1 MTIRVAQV
9 ATGNAGRLTLRQLI
23 TDDRFEL
30 VAVSVSNPDKFGMD
44 AGELAG
50 LPPTTGVAAVG
61 GLDAVIA
68 AGPECVVYCAMGDTR
83 PVEATNDVRKL
94 LEAGIDVVGSA
105 PGTLQFPWGTMPQKV
120 IDKVEA
126 SAQAGRASVYITG
139 VDPGFASDLVPL
151 ALASTC
157 QRVEQVKCYELADY
171 ATYDGAEVMFDLMGF
186 GKPVGET
193 PLLFL
198 PGVLGLAWGTALR
211 MMAAGLG
218 FVIDDIVEDWEAEPA
233 PESYDIAAGRIEKG
247 TIAALK
253 FSISGMVAGHPAV
266 VVEHV
271 TRTRDDLRPDWA
283 RPAAGGGSYRVEIT
297 GEPSYV
303 VDVVPSSEHGDHNH
317 AAIVAACGR
326 IVNAIPDVRRP
337 PRHPH
342 DPRPPA
348 AHRARDVRRAVGQH
362 RRAALT
368 SVRAA
373 LCVRWCG
380 CGRRVLAVPP
390 EPPAGSDVG
399 LGPQRGRPCGSCV
412 GNGPGDDRDDAAQ
425 RPRVGR

>member
-9 ATGNAGRLTLRQLI
+9 ATGNAGMLTLRQLI
-23 TDDRFEL
+23 SDDRFEL
-30 VAVSVSNPDKFGMD
+30 VAVGTSTPDKVGTD

-50 LPPTTGVAAVG
+50 LDVRTGVQAVG
-61 GLDAVIA
+61 DLDAVIA

-94 LEAGIDVVGSA
+94 LESGIDVVGSA
-105 PGTLQFPWGTMPQKV
+105 PGSLQFPWGTMPEKV

-126 SAQAGRASVYITG
+126 SAQAGGASLYITG

-186 GKPVGET
+186 GHPVDST

-198 PGVLGLAWGTALR
+198 PGVLAMAWGTAIR

-218 FVIDDIVEDWEAEPA
+218 IEVDEITEFWEAEPA

-247 TIAALK
+247 TIAALH
-253 FSISGMVAGHPAV
+253 FSISGLVDGHPAI

-283 RPAAGGGSYRVEIT
+283 RPPSGGGAYRVEIT
-297 GEPSYV
+297 GEPNYV
-303 VDVVPSSEHGDHNH
+303 VDIAPSSEHGDHNH

-326 IVNAIPDVRRP
+326 IVNAIPDVLAAP
-337 PRHPH
+337 PGIRTTLDLPL
-342 DPRPPA
+342 P
-348 AHRARDVRRAVGQH
+348 
-362 RRAALT
+362 T
-368 SVRAA
+368 
-373 LCVRWCG
+373 
-380 CGRRVLAVPP
+380 GRGTFVPP
-390 EPPAGSDVG
+390 VVE
-399 LGPQRGRPCGSCV
+399 
-412 GNGPGDDRDDAAQ
+412 
-425 RPRVGR
+425 

>member
-23 TDDRFEL
+23 TDDRFDL
-30 VAVSVSNPDKFGMD
+30 VAVSVSNREKVGKD

-50 LPPTTGVAAVG
+50 LPQITTGILAVG
-61 GLDAVIA
+61 DLDGVIA
-68 AGPECVVYCAMGDTR
+68 AEPECVVYCAMGDTR
-83 PVEATNDVRKL
+83 PVEATNDVRRL
-94 LEAGIDVVGSA
+94 LEAGLDVVGSA
-105 PGTLQFPWGTMPQKV
+105 PGTLQYPWGTMPAKV
-120 IDKVEA
+120 IEKVEA
-126 SAQAGRASVYITG
+126 SAQAGNATLYVTG

-157 QRVEQVKCYELADY
+157 QRIEQVKCYELADY

-186 GKPVGET
+186 GKPVTET

-198 PGVLGLAWGTALR
+198 PGVLGLAWGTAIR
-211 MMAAGLG
+211 MIAAGLG
-218 FVIDDIVEDWEAEPA
+218 IEVDELVEHWEAEPA

-253 FSISGMVAGHPAV
+253 FSISGMVDGHPAI

-283 RPAAGGGSYRVEIT
+283 RPSAGGGSYRVEIT

-326 IVNAIPDVRRP
+326 IVNAIPDVRAAAPGIRTTLDLP
-337 PRHPH
+337 LPTGRGTYVG
-342 DPRPPA
+342 PRPN
-348 AHRARDVRRAVGQH
+348 
-362 RRAALT
+362 
-368 SVRAA
+368 S
-373 LCVRWCG
+373 
-380 CGRRVLAVPP
+380 
-390 EPPAGSDVG
+390 
-399 LGPQRGRPCGSCV
+399 PQDENV
-412 GNGPGDDRDDAAQ
+412 F
-425 RPRVGR
+425 

>member
-23 TDDRFEL
+23 TDQRFEL
-30 VAVSVSNPDKFGMD
+30 VAVSTSNPAKVGQD
-44 AGELAG
+44 AGALAG
-50 LPPTTGVAAVG
+50 LDMVTGVTAVG
-61 GLDAVIA
+61 DLDALIA
-68 AGPECVVYCAMGDTR
+68 TGPDCVVYCAMGDTR
-83 PVEATNDVRKL
+83 PVEATRDVCRL

-105 PGTLQFPWGTMPQKV
+105 PGTLQYPWGTMPPTA
-120 IDKVEA
+120 IEKVEA
-126 SAQAGRASVYITG
+126 AARSGGASIYITG
-139 VDPGFASDLVPL
+139 VDPGFASDLLPL

-157 QRVEQVKCYELADY
+157 QRVEQIRCYELADY

-186 GKPVGET
+186 GKPLGET

-198 PGVLGLAWGTALR
+198 PGVLGFAWGTAIR

-218 FVIDDIVEDWEAEPA
+218 IEVDEVVEHWEAEPA

-253 FSISGMVAGHPAV
+253 FSISGMVAGHPAI

-303 VDVVPSSEHGDHNH
+303 VDIVPSSAHGDHNH

-326 IVNAIPDVRRP
+326 IVNAIPDVLAAEPGIRTTLDLPLPTGRGTFV
-337 PRHPH
+337 
-342 DPRPPA
+342 PPA
-348 AHRARDVRRAVGQH
+348 
-362 RRAALT
+362 
-368 SVRAA
+368 
-373 LCVRWCG
+373 
-380 CGRRVLAVPP
+380 
-390 EPPAGSDVG
+390 
-399 LGPQRGRPCGSCV
+399 
-412 GNGPGDDRDDAAQ
+412 
-425 RPRVGR
+425 

>member
-23 TDDRFEL
+23 TDERFEL
-30 VAVSVSNPDKFGMD
+30 VAVSVSNPDKVGKD

-50 LPPTTGVAAVG
+50 LTVRTGIAAVG
-61 GLDAVIA
+61 DLAAVIA
-68 AGPECVVYCAMGDTR
+68 AAPDCVVYCAMGDTR
-83 PVEATNDVRKL
+83 PVEATNDVRAL

-126 SAQAGRASVYITG
+126 SARAGGASVYITG

-157 QRVEQVKCYELADY
+157 QRIEQVKCYELADY

-186 GKPVGET
+186 GRPVTET

-198 PGVLGLAWGTALR
+198 PGVLGLAWGTALG
-211 MMAAGLG
+211 MIAEGLG
-218 FVIDDIVEDWEAEPA
+218 IEIDEVVEHWEAEPA
-233 PESYDIAAGRIEKG
+233 PESYDIAAGRIEEG

-253 FSISGMVAGHPAV
+253 FSISGLVAGHPAV

-326 IVNAIPDVRRP
+326 IVNAIPDVLAAEPGIRTTLDLPLPTGRGTYTG
-337 PRHPH
+337 
-342 DPRPPA
+342 PA
-348 AHRARDVRRAVGQH
+348 V
-362 RRAALT
+362 
-368 SVRAA
+368 
-373 LCVRWCG
+373 
-380 CGRRVLAVPP
+380 
-390 EPPAGSDVG
+390 
-399 LGPQRGRPCGSCV
+399 
-412 GNGPGDDRDDAAQ
+412 AAQ
-425 RPRVGR
+425 R

>member
-1 MTIRVAQV
+1 MRIRVAQV
-9 ATGNAGRLTLRQLI
+9 GTGNAGMLTLRQLI
-23 TDDRFEL
+23 ADDRFEL
-30 VAVSVSNPDKFGMD
+30 VAVCVSTPAKVGKD

-50 LPPTTGVAAVG
+50 LDVVTGITAVDD
-61 GLDAVIA
+61 LDALIEVE
-68 AGPECVVYCAMGDTR
+68 PECAVYCAMGDTR
-83 PVEATNDVRKL
+83 PVEATNDVCRL

-105 PGTLQFPWGTMPQKV
+105 PGTLQFPWGTMPDKV
-120 IDKVEA
+120 IDKVETA
-126 SAQAGRASVYITG
+126 ARAGGTSVYITG

-157 QRVEQVKCYELADY
+157 QRIEQVKCYELADY

-186 GKPVGET
+186 GKPLTDT

-198 PGVLGLAWGTALR
+198 PGVLGMAWGTAIR
-211 MMAAGLG
+211 MMATGLG
-218 FVIDDIVEDWEAEPA
+218 IEVDEIVEHWEAEPA

-253 FSISGMVAGHPAV
+253 FSISGLVDGHPAI

-326 IVNAIPDVRRP
+326 IVNSIPDVI
-337 PRHPH
+337 
-342 DPRPPA
+342 A
-348 AHRARDVRRAVGQH
+348 AEPGIRTTLDLPLPTGHGTFSR
-362 RRAALT
+362 
-368 SVRAA
+368 SVR
-373 LCVRWCG
+373 
-380 CGRRVLAVPP
+380 
-390 EPPAGSDVG
+390 
-399 LGPQRGRPCGSCV
+399 
-412 GNGPGDDRDDAAQ
+412 
-425 RPRVGR
+425 

>member
-1 MTIRVAQV
+1 MAIRVAQV
-9 ATGNAGRLTLRQLI
+9 GTGNAGMLTLRQLI
-23 TDDRFEL
+23 SDDRFEL
-30 VAVSVSNPDKFGMD
+30 VAVSVSTRDKVGKD

-50 LPPTTGVAAVG
+50 LDVVTGVPAVASLDELVAAH
-61 GLDAVIA
+61 
-68 AGPECVVYCAMGDTR
+68 PECAVYCAMGDTR
-83 PVEATNDVRKL
+83 PVEATNDVRAL

-105 PGTLQFPWGTMPQKV
+105 PGTLQFPWGTMPDKV

-126 SAQAGRASVYITG
+126 SARAGNATVYITG

-186 GKPVGET
+186 GKPVTDT

-198 PGVLGLAWGTALR
+198 PGILAMAWGTAIR
-211 MMAAGLG
+211 MMATGLG
-218 FVIDDIVEDWEAEPA
+218 IAVDEIVEHWEAEPA
-233 PESYDIAAGRIEKG
+233 PESYDIAAGRIEEG

-253 FSISGMVAGHPAV
+253 FSISGMVAGHPAI

-303 VDVVPSSEHGDHNH
+303 VDIVPSSAHGDHNH

-326 IVNAIPDVRRP
+326 IVNSIPDVL
-337 PRHPH
+337 
-342 DPRPPA
+342 A
-348 AHRARDVRRAVGQH
+348 A
-362 RRAALT
+362 
-368 SVRAA
+368 
-373 LCVRWCG
+373 
-380 CGRRVLAVPP
+380 
-390 EPPAGSDVG
+390 EPGIRTTLDLPLPTGHGTFVA
-399 LGPQRGRPCGSCV
+399 
-412 GNGPGDDRDDAAQ
+412 PG
-425 RPRVGR
+425 

>member
-1 MTIRVAQV
+1 MSPQTIRVAQV

-23 TDDRFEL
+23 DDPRFDL
-30 VAVSVSNPDKFGMD
+30 VAVSTSTPDKVGRD

-50 LPPTTGVAAVG
+50 LAVTTGVTAVG
-61 GLDAVIA
+61 DLAALIA
-68 AGPECVVYCAMGDTR
+68 TRPDVVVYCAMGDTR
-83 PVEATNDVRKL
+83 PVEATHDVRRL

-105 PGTLQFPWGTMPQKV
+105 PGTLQYPWGTMPQKV

-126 SAQAGRASVYITG
+126 AAQAGGASVYVTG

-157 QRVEQVKCYELADY
+157 QRITQVKTYELADY

-186 GKPVGET
+186 GQPVDST

-198 PGVLGLAWGTALR
+198 PGVLAMAWGTTIR
-211 MMAAGLG
+211 MTAAGLG
-218 FVIDDIVEDWEAEPA
+218 IEVDEIVEHWEAAPA
-233 PESYDIAAGRIEKG
+233 PEGYDIAAGRIEQG
-247 TIAALK
+247 TIAALR
-253 FSISGMVAGHPAV
+253 FSISGLVDGHPAI

-303 VDVVPSSEHGDHNH
+303 VDIVPSSEHGDHNH

-326 IVNAIPDVRRP
+326 IVNAIPDVVAARP
-337 PRHPH
+337 
-342 DPRPPA
+342 
-348 AHRARDVRRAVGQH
+348 GI
-362 RRAALT
+362 LT
-368 SVRAA
+368 T
-373 LCVRWCG
+373 LDLPLPT
-380 CGRRVLAVPP
+380 GRGTYV
-390 EPPAGSDVG
+390 
-399 LGPQRGRPCGSCV
+399 
-412 GNGPGDDRDDAAQ
+412 GPG
-425 RPRVGR
+425 GR

>member
-23 TDDRFEL
+23 SDDRFEL
-30 VAVSVSNPDKFGMD
+30 VAVSTSDPDRVGTD

-50 LPPTTGVAAVG
+50 LDVTTGVLAVG
-61 GLDAVIA
+61 DLESLIGAR
-68 AGPECVVYCAMGDTR
+68 PECVVYCAMGDTR
-83 PVEATNDVRKL
+83 PVEATNDVRSL

-105 PGTLQFPWGTMPQKV
+105 PGTLQYPWGTMPEKV
-120 IDKVEA
+120 IEKVEA
-126 SAQAGRASVYITG
+126 AAKAGGASVYITG
-139 VDPGFASDLVPL
+139 VDPGFASDLIPL

-157 QRVEQVKCYELADY
+157 QRVEQIRCYELADY

-186 GKPVGET
+186 GKPVTDT

-198 PGVLGLAWGTALR
+198 PGVLGFAWGTAIR

-218 FVIDDIVEDWEAEPA
+218 VEVDDIVEDWEAEPA

-253 FSISGMVAGHPAV
+253 FSITGMVAGKPAI

-283 RPAAGGGSYRVEIT
+283 RPPSGGGAYRVEIT

-303 VDVVPSSEHGDHNH
+303 VDIVPSSAHGDHNH

-326 IVNAIPDVRRP
+326 IVNAIPDVV
-337 PRHPH
+337 
-342 DPRPPA
+342 A
-348 AHRARDVRRAVGQH
+348 AKPGIRTTLDLPLPTGRGTY
-362 RRAALT
+362 T
-368 SVRAA
+368 S
-373 LCVRWCG
+373 
-380 CGRRVLAVPP
+380 
-390 EPPAGSDVG
+390 
-399 LGPQRGRPCGSCV
+399 
-412 GNGPGDDRDDAAQ
+412 
-425 RPRVGR
+425 

>member
-1 MTIRVAQV
+1 MPIRVAQV
-9 ATGNAGRLTLRQLI
+9 ATGNAGMLTLRQLI

-30 VAVSVSNPDKFGMD
+30 VAVSTSTPEKVGRD

-50 LPPTTGVAAVG
+50 LDVRTGVQAVG
-61 GLDAVIA
+61 DLDAIVA
-68 AGPECVVYCAMGDTR
+68 AAPECVVYCAMGDTR
-83 PVEATNDVRKL
+83 PVEATNDVRTL

-105 PGTLQFPWGTMPQKV
+105 PGSLQFPWGTMPDKV

-126 SAQAGRASVYITG
+126 SAQAGGASLYITG

-157 QRVEQVKCYELADY
+157 QRVEQIKCYELADY

-186 GKPVGET
+186 GHPVDST

-198 PGVLGLAWGTALR
+198 PGVLAMAWGTAIR

-218 FVIDDIVEDWEAEPA
+218 IEVDEIVEFWEAEPA

-247 TIAALK
+247 TIAALH
-253 FSISGMVAGHPAV
+253 FSISGVVDGHPAI

-283 RPAAGGGSYRVEIT
+283 RPPSGGGAYRVEIT
-297 GEPSYV
+297 GEPNYV
-303 VDVVPSSEHGDHNH
+303 VDVVPSSAHGDHNH

-326 IVNAIPDVRRP
+326 IVNAIPDVLAAPPGIRTTLDLPLPTGRGTFVRP
-337 PRHPH
+337 V
-342 DPRPPA
+342 A
-348 AHRARDVRRAVGQH
+348 
-362 RRAALT
+362 
-368 SVRAA
+368 SV
-373 LCVRWCG
+373 V
-380 CGRRVLAVPP
+380 
-390 EPPAGSDVG
+390 E
-399 LGPQRGRPCGSCV
+399 
-412 GNGPGDDRDDAAQ
+412 
-425 RPRVGR
+425 

>member
-30 VAVSVSNPDKFGMD
+30 VAVSVSSAEKVGQD

-50 LPPTTGVAAVG
+50 LSVTTGIVAVG
-61 GLDAVIA
+61 DLDALMA
-68 AGPECVVYCAMGDTR
+68 AEPECVVYCAMGDTR

-105 PGTLQFPWGTMPQKV
+105 PGTLQYPWGTMPEKV
-120 IDKVEA
+120 IAKVEA
-126 SAQAGRASVYITG
+126 SAQAGNATVYITG

-157 QRVEQVKCYELADY
+157 QRVEQITCYELADY

-186 GKPVGET
+186 GHPVTDT

-198 PGVLGLAWGTALR
+198 PGVLGLAWGTAIR
-211 MMAAGLG
+211 MIAAGLG
-218 FVIDDIVEDWEAEPA
+218 IEVEEIVEHWEAEPA

-266 VVEHV
+266 VIEHV

-303 VDVVPSSEHGDHNH
+303 VDVVPSSRHGDHNH

-326 IVNAIPDVRRP
+326 IVNAIPDVR
-337 PRHPH
+337 
-342 DPRPPA
+342 A
-348 AHRARDVRRAVGQH
+348 AAPGIRTTLDLPLPTGRGTYVGP
-362 RRAALT
+362 T
-368 SVRAA
+368 VS
-373 LCVRWCG
+373 
-380 CGRRVLAVPP
+380 
-390 EPPAGSDVG
+390 
-399 LGPQRGRPCGSCV
+399 
-412 GNGPGDDRDDAAQ
+412 
-425 RPRVGR
+425 